1 MMIGSQLDFWV
12 AVIAMAV
19 ITYLTRALPFL
30 LSSRSRWLRRL
41 TEGSSLAALG
51 PALLAGIATAV
62 IMPDVMALSG
72 ASQIVPYA
80 GGLLATALSARRLGN
95 AGVAVIVGVVVY
107 GGLLLV
113 VGR

>member
-1 MMIGSQLDFWV
+1 MIGSDFEFWV

-30 LSSRSRWLRRL
+30 LSNRSRWMRRL
-41 TEGSSLAALG
+41 TEGSALAALG

-62 IMPDVMALSG
+62 IVPDVMALSG
-72 ASQIVPYA
+72 ASQILPYA
-80 GGLLATALSARRLGN
+80 SGLLATALSARRLGN

-107 GGLLLV
+107 GAVLV
-113 VGR
+113 VM